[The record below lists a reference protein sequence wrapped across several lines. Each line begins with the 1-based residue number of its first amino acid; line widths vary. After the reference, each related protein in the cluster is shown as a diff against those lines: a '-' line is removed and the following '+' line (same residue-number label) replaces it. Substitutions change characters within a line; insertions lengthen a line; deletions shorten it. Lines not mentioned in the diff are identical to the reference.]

1 MSMRLKSDSN
11 GQLSIDFLLG
21 VTIFIMAF
29 LFLFIAIPSLFTP
42 FQSNSDELTMIA
54 DRVGAMLV
62 ESEFAMTSDT
72 GEPMPGIA
80 NMSKVKDLDAILND
94 GTGGLEK
101 RKSLGL
107 DNGNTVYHLQVIFE
121 KCNNTNETVTR
132 IAIPNNDEPGNQNVG
147 QSRRFVLLRDPTLST
162 LSSGDPNYFLY
173 YPGIKTV
180 MVVRVW

>member
-1 MSMRLKSDSN
+1 MRIRSDSN

-54 DRVGAMLV
+54 DRIGTLLV

-72 GEPMPGIA
+72 GEPMPAIA
-80 NMSKVKDLDAILND
+80 NMSKVEELND
-94 GTGGLEK
+94 TLNDNSPTTDGTVELDK
-101 RKSLGL
+101 RIELGL
-107 DNGNTVYHLQVIFE
+107 GNGNSAYHLQVIFE
-121 KCNNTNETVTR
+121 KCNNTNETITKF
-132 IAIPNNDEPGNQNVG
+132 AIPNNVDPGNQNVG
-147 QSRRFVLLRDPTLST
+147 QSRRFVLLRDPDAA
-162 LSSGDPNYFLY
+162 GNDN